1 MLNGFVFLASL
12 AVAAAN
18 SVLMDASGSLNRQI
32 PDVSTSG
39 GVVAVVS
46 SPDTPS
52 FLGESS
58 TELLAWDDT
67 SNRLTCRGA
76 TFASAAS
83 APERTSL
90 GTTSLAAN
98 AIILDGI
105 TEGDVEMDLRMS
117 RHARTLTALMRAR
130 LAMDSPP
137 KQTIILGILGPV
149 DEAVESVLTDEVQS
163 LFEATAAEA
172 NKEAE
177 FEEMYEVVVI
187 PIQSEADA
195 SNIISVATD
204 AAKASAQD
212 STLSQVLSAAQAQL
226 REAGVASEALDTP
239 HVAQAFLTCRQAYA
253 KQARTARAK
262 MVAWRSRV
270 GRGLCVDGF
279 GADADAL
286 RKRTLDGYDAE
297 SLASAGLPSVSEYR
311 LEIRNQLQELVD
323 GGIRELFEAQVS
335 NLEKSTLKKFQAQLL
350 RTTSSSEE
358 SAFDDS
364 AAAMRTWAY
373 NFDSTM
379 SELEVSSLGLTK
391 DKASREMSAKLNE
404 VLTEFPDSPQAQL
417 KRLKQV
423 KKTTSKE
430 RKPTQ
435 RAVDL
440 GLDLVAMIRPD
451 GFGSLQGFAGY
462 QLGGN
467 SITVGIHND
476 ADDPQVIAQFGG
488 VRPPLLRVQPKLR
501 VDIEL

>member
-137 KQTIILGILGPV
+137 KQTIILGVLGPV

-187 PIQSEADA
+187 PIQSQADA
-195 SNIISVATD
+195 SN
-204 AAKASAQD
+204 
-212 STLSQVLSAAQAQL
+212 
-226 REAGVASEALDTP
+226 
-239 HVAQAFLTCRQAYA
+239 
-253 KQARTARAK
+253 
-262 MVAWRSRV
+262 
-270 GRGLCVDGF
+270 
-279 GADADAL
+279 
-286 RKRTLDGYDAE
+286 
-297 SLASAGLPSVSEYR
+297 VSHM
-311 LEIRNQLQELVD
+311 L
-323 GGIRELFEAQVS
+323 
-335 NLEKSTLKKFQAQLL
+335 
-350 RTTSSSEE
+350 
-358 SAFDDS
+358 
-364 AAAMRTWAY
+364 
-373 NFDSTM
+373 
-379 SELEVSSLGLTK
+379 
-391 DKASREMSAKLNE
+391 
-404 VLTEFPDSPQAQL
+404 PDS
-417 KRLKQV
+417 R
-423 KKTTSKE
+423 
-430 RKPTQ
+430 
-435 RAVDL
+435 
-440 GLDLVAMIRPD
+440 
-451 GFGSLQGFAGY
+451 
-462 QLGGN
+462 
-467 SITVGIHND
+467 
-476 ADDPQVIAQFGG
+476 
-488 VRPPLLRVQPKLR
+488 
-501 VDIEL
+501 

>member
-39 GVVAVVS
+39 GVVAVIS

-187 PIQSEADA
+187 PIQSQADA
-195 SNIISVATD
+195 SN
-204 AAKASAQD
+204 
-212 STLSQVLSAAQAQL
+212 
-226 REAGVASEALDTP
+226 
-239 HVAQAFLTCRQAYA
+239 
-253 KQARTARAK
+253 
-262 MVAWRSRV
+262 
-270 GRGLCVDGF
+270 
-279 GADADAL
+279 
-286 RKRTLDGYDAE
+286 
-297 SLASAGLPSVSEYR
+297 VSHM
-311 LEIRNQLQELVD
+311 L
-323 GGIRELFEAQVS
+323 
-335 NLEKSTLKKFQAQLL
+335 
-350 RTTSSSEE
+350 
-358 SAFDDS
+358 
-364 AAAMRTWAY
+364 
-373 NFDSTM
+373 
-379 SELEVSSLGLTK
+379 
-391 DKASREMSAKLNE
+391 
-404 VLTEFPDSPQAQL
+404 PDS
-417 KRLKQV
+417 R
-423 KKTTSKE
+423 
-430 RKPTQ
+430 
-435 RAVDL
+435 
-440 GLDLVAMIRPD
+440 
-451 GFGSLQGFAGY
+451 
-462 QLGGN
+462 
-467 SITVGIHND
+467 
-476 ADDPQVIAQFGG
+476 
-488 VRPPLLRVQPKLR
+488 
-501 VDIEL
+501 

>member
-18 SVLMDASGSLNRQI
+18 TVLMDASGSLNRQI

-137 KQTIILGILGPV
+137 KQTIILGVLGPV

-187 PIQSEADA
+187 PIQSQADA
-195 SNIISVATD
+195 SN
-204 AAKASAQD
+204 
-212 STLSQVLSAAQAQL
+212 
-226 REAGVASEALDTP
+226 
-239 HVAQAFLTCRQAYA
+239 
-253 KQARTARAK
+253 
-262 MVAWRSRV
+262 
-270 GRGLCVDGF
+270 
-279 GADADAL
+279 
-286 RKRTLDGYDAE
+286 
-297 SLASAGLPSVSEYR
+297 VSHM
-311 LEIRNQLQELVD
+311 L
-323 GGIRELFEAQVS
+323 
-335 NLEKSTLKKFQAQLL
+335 
-350 RTTSSSEE
+350 
-358 SAFDDS
+358 
-364 AAAMRTWAY
+364 
-373 NFDSTM
+373 
-379 SELEVSSLGLTK
+379 
-391 DKASREMSAKLNE
+391 
-404 VLTEFPDSPQAQL
+404 PDS
-417 KRLKQV
+417 R
-423 KKTTSKE
+423 
-430 RKPTQ
+430 
-435 RAVDL
+435 
-440 GLDLVAMIRPD
+440 
-451 GFGSLQGFAGY
+451 
-462 QLGGN
+462 
-467 SITVGIHND
+467 
-476 ADDPQVIAQFGG
+476 
-488 VRPPLLRVQPKLR
+488 
-501 VDIEL
+501 

>member
-39 GVVAVVS
+39 GVVAVIS

-137 KQTIILGILGPV
+137 KQTIILGVLGPV

-195 SNIISVATD
+195 SN
-204 AAKASAQD
+204 
-212 STLSQVLSAAQAQL
+212 
-226 REAGVASEALDTP
+226 
-239 HVAQAFLTCRQAYA
+239 
-253 KQARTARAK
+253 
-262 MVAWRSRV
+262 
-270 GRGLCVDGF
+270 
-279 GADADAL
+279 
-286 RKRTLDGYDAE
+286 
-297 SLASAGLPSVSEYR
+297 VSHM
-311 LEIRNQLQELVD
+311 L
-323 GGIRELFEAQVS
+323 
-335 NLEKSTLKKFQAQLL
+335 
-350 RTTSSSEE
+350 
-358 SAFDDS
+358 
-364 AAAMRTWAY
+364 
-373 NFDSTM
+373 
-379 SELEVSSLGLTK
+379 
-391 DKASREMSAKLNE
+391 
-404 VLTEFPDSPQAQL
+404 PDS
-417 KRLKQV
+417 R
-423 KKTTSKE
+423 
-430 RKPTQ
+430 
-435 RAVDL
+435 
-440 GLDLVAMIRPD
+440 
-451 GFGSLQGFAGY
+451 
-462 QLGGN
+462 
-467 SITVGIHND
+467 
-476 ADDPQVIAQFGG
+476 
-488 VRPPLLRVQPKLR
+488 
-501 VDIEL
+501 

>member
-18 SVLMDASGSLNRQI
+18 TVLMDASGSLNRQI

-39 GVVAVVS
+39 GVVAVIS

-67 SNRLTCRGA
+67 SNQLTCRGA

-137 KQTIILGILGPV
+137 KQTIILGVLGPV

-187 PIQSEADA
+187 PMQSQADA
-195 SNIISVATD
+195 S
-204 AAKASAQD
+204 K
-212 STLSQVLSAAQAQL
+212 
-226 REAGVASEALDTP
+226 
-239 HVAQAFLTCRQAYA
+239 
-253 KQARTARAK
+253 
-262 MVAWRSRV
+262 
-270 GRGLCVDGF
+270 
-279 GADADAL
+279 
-286 RKRTLDGYDAE
+286 
-297 SLASAGLPSVSEYR
+297 VSHM
-311 LEIRNQLQELVD
+311 L
-323 GGIRELFEAQVS
+323 
-335 NLEKSTLKKFQAQLL
+335 
-350 RTTSSSEE
+350 
-358 SAFDDS
+358 
-364 AAAMRTWAY
+364 
-373 NFDSTM
+373 
-379 SELEVSSLGLTK
+379 
-391 DKASREMSAKLNE
+391 
-404 VLTEFPDSPQAQL
+404 PDS
-417 KRLKQV
+417 R
-423 KKTTSKE
+423 
-430 RKPTQ
+430 
-435 RAVDL
+435 
-440 GLDLVAMIRPD
+440 
-451 GFGSLQGFAGY
+451 
-462 QLGGN
+462 
-467 SITVGIHND
+467 
-476 ADDPQVIAQFGG
+476 
-488 VRPPLLRVQPKLR
+488 
-501 VDIEL
+501 

>member
-39 GVVAVVS
+39 GVVAVIS

-195 SNIISVATD
+195 SN
-204 AAKASAQD
+204 
-212 STLSQVLSAAQAQL
+212 
-226 REAGVASEALDTP
+226 
-239 HVAQAFLTCRQAYA
+239 
-253 KQARTARAK
+253 
-262 MVAWRSRV
+262 
-270 GRGLCVDGF
+270 
-279 GADADAL
+279 
-286 RKRTLDGYDAE
+286 
-297 SLASAGLPSVSEYR
+297 VSHM
-311 LEIRNQLQELVD
+311 L
-323 GGIRELFEAQVS
+323 
-335 NLEKSTLKKFQAQLL
+335 
-350 RTTSSSEE
+350 
-358 SAFDDS
+358 
-364 AAAMRTWAY
+364 
-373 NFDSTM
+373 
-379 SELEVSSLGLTK
+379 
-391 DKASREMSAKLNE
+391 
-404 VLTEFPDSPQAQL
+404 PDS
-417 KRLKQV
+417 R
-423 KKTTSKE
+423 
-430 RKPTQ
+430 
-435 RAVDL
+435 
-440 GLDLVAMIRPD
+440 
-451 GFGSLQGFAGY
+451 
-462 QLGGN
+462 
-467 SITVGIHND
+467 
-476 ADDPQVIAQFGG
+476 
-488 VRPPLLRVQPKLR
+488 
-501 VDIEL
+501 

>member
-18 SVLMDASGSLNRQI
+18 TVLMDASGSLNRQI

-39 GVVAVVS
+39 GVVAVIS

-137 KQTIILGILGPV
+137 KQTIILGVLGPV

-187 PIQSEADA
+187 PIQSQADA
-195 SNIISVATD
+195 SN
-204 AAKASAQD
+204 
-212 STLSQVLSAAQAQL
+212 
-226 REAGVASEALDTP
+226 
-239 HVAQAFLTCRQAYA
+239 
-253 KQARTARAK
+253 
-262 MVAWRSRV
+262 
-270 GRGLCVDGF
+270 
-279 GADADAL
+279 
-286 RKRTLDGYDAE
+286 
-297 SLASAGLPSVSEYR
+297 VSHM
-311 LEIRNQLQELVD
+311 L
-323 GGIRELFEAQVS
+323 
-335 NLEKSTLKKFQAQLL
+335 
-350 RTTSSSEE
+350 
-358 SAFDDS
+358 
-364 AAAMRTWAY
+364 
-373 NFDSTM
+373 
-379 SELEVSSLGLTK
+379 
-391 DKASREMSAKLNE
+391 
-404 VLTEFPDSPQAQL
+404 PDS
-417 KRLKQV
+417 R
-423 KKTTSKE
+423 
-430 RKPTQ
+430 
-435 RAVDL
+435 
-440 GLDLVAMIRPD
+440 
-451 GFGSLQGFAGY
+451 
-462 QLGGN
+462 
-467 SITVGIHND
+467 
-476 ADDPQVIAQFGG
+476 
-488 VRPPLLRVQPKLR
+488 
-501 VDIEL
+501 

>member
-137 KQTIILGILGPV
+137 KQTIILGVLGPV

-195 SNIISVATD
+195 SN
-204 AAKASAQD
+204 
-212 STLSQVLSAAQAQL
+212 
-226 REAGVASEALDTP
+226 
-239 HVAQAFLTCRQAYA
+239 
-253 KQARTARAK
+253 
-262 MVAWRSRV
+262 
-270 GRGLCVDGF
+270 
-279 GADADAL
+279 
-286 RKRTLDGYDAE
+286 
-297 SLASAGLPSVSEYR
+297 VSHM
-311 LEIRNQLQELVD
+311 L
-323 GGIRELFEAQVS
+323 
-335 NLEKSTLKKFQAQLL
+335 
-350 RTTSSSEE
+350 
-358 SAFDDS
+358 
-364 AAAMRTWAY
+364 
-373 NFDSTM
+373 
-379 SELEVSSLGLTK
+379 
-391 DKASREMSAKLNE
+391 
-404 VLTEFPDSPQAQL
+404 PDS
-417 KRLKQV
+417 R
-423 KKTTSKE
+423 
-430 RKPTQ
+430 
-435 RAVDL
+435 
-440 GLDLVAMIRPD
+440 
-451 GFGSLQGFAGY
+451 
-462 QLGGN
+462 
-467 SITVGIHND
+467 
-476 ADDPQVIAQFGG
+476 
-488 VRPPLLRVQPKLR
+488 
-501 VDIEL
+501 

>member
-39 GVVAVVS
+39 GVVAVIS

-137 KQTIILGILGPV
+137 KQTIILGVLGPV

-187 PIQSEADA
+187 PIQSQADA
-195 SNIISVATD
+195 SN
-204 AAKASAQD
+204 
-212 STLSQVLSAAQAQL
+212 
-226 REAGVASEALDTP
+226 
-239 HVAQAFLTCRQAYA
+239 
-253 KQARTARAK
+253 
-262 MVAWRSRV
+262 
-270 GRGLCVDGF
+270 
-279 GADADAL
+279 
-286 RKRTLDGYDAE
+286 
-297 SLASAGLPSVSEYR
+297 VSHM
-311 LEIRNQLQELVD
+311 L
-323 GGIRELFEAQVS
+323 
-335 NLEKSTLKKFQAQLL
+335 
-350 RTTSSSEE
+350 
-358 SAFDDS
+358 
-364 AAAMRTWAY
+364 
-373 NFDSTM
+373 
-379 SELEVSSLGLTK
+379 
-391 DKASREMSAKLNE
+391 
-404 VLTEFPDSPQAQL
+404 PDS
-417 KRLKQV
+417 R
-423 KKTTSKE
+423 
-430 RKPTQ
+430 
-435 RAVDL
+435 
-440 GLDLVAMIRPD
+440 
-451 GFGSLQGFAGY
+451 
-462 QLGGN
+462 
-467 SITVGIHND
+467 
-476 ADDPQVIAQFGG
+476 
-488 VRPPLLRVQPKLR
+488 
-501 VDIEL
+501 

>member
-187 PIQSEADA
+187 PIQSQADA
-195 SNIISVATD
+195 SN
-204 AAKASAQD
+204 
-212 STLSQVLSAAQAQL
+212 
-226 REAGVASEALDTP
+226 
-239 HVAQAFLTCRQAYA
+239 
-253 KQARTARAK
+253 
-262 MVAWRSRV
+262 
-270 GRGLCVDGF
+270 
-279 GADADAL
+279 
-286 RKRTLDGYDAE
+286 
-297 SLASAGLPSVSEYR
+297 VSHM
-311 LEIRNQLQELVD
+311 L
-323 GGIRELFEAQVS
+323 
-335 NLEKSTLKKFQAQLL
+335 
-350 RTTSSSEE
+350 
-358 SAFDDS
+358 
-364 AAAMRTWAY
+364 
-373 NFDSTM
+373 
-379 SELEVSSLGLTK
+379 
-391 DKASREMSAKLNE
+391 
-404 VLTEFPDSPQAQL
+404 PDS
-417 KRLKQV
+417 R
-423 KKTTSKE
+423 
-430 RKPTQ
+430 
-435 RAVDL
+435 
-440 GLDLVAMIRPD
+440 
-451 GFGSLQGFAGY
+451 
-462 QLGGN
+462 
-467 SITVGIHND
+467 
-476 ADDPQVIAQFGG
+476 
-488 VRPPLLRVQPKLR
+488 
-501 VDIEL
+501 